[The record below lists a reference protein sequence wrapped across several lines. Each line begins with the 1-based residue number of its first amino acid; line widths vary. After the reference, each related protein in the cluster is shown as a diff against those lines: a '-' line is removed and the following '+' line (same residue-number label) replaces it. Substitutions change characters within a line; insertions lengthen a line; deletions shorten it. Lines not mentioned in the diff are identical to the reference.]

1 MIRAVALAIALY
13 FCLISL
19 ETLFFMLFLWM
30 FSTKTCFFCRSSG
43 SSNQDKKVG
52 TLRSLD
58 FCWLKADRSIALCA
72 HCIGDLLE
80 ACDVCTLD
88 VVDAAIG
95 LLSFADAGVVDV
107 DHDLVEFCIDLLS

>member
-1 MIRAVALAIALY
+1 MIRAVALAMALY

-19 ETLFFMLFLWM
+19 KTLFFLQVFRE
-30 FSTKTCFFCRSSG
+30 FEPG
-43 SSNQDKKVG
+43 QIKVG

-58 FCWLKADRSIALCA
+58 FCWLKTDRSIALCA

-88 VVDAAIG
+88 VVDATIG

-107 DHDLVEFCIDLLS
+107 DHDLVESCIDLLS